1 MDGGEKRMKN
11 KLGMI
16 FDRVSETTVSVTRT
30 TLESEIK
37 VVVEDAPRRGYNI
50 KTSSKFFNHMLT
62 GIASRAGLNLDVWC
76 KPTNAELLDHVIVED
91 TGLTFG
97 RAIRELIDARQT
109 NGVMQRGSY
118 TVAFD
123 EALITVTLAFDGR
136 AYCYL
141 RGEVPGVK
149 LEWAEDT
156 LSTNIRQFFEG
167 FSQGAGCVVQIQF
180 WSGDDSHHT
189 WEATFKAFGEALR
202 ESLLPCPYRAGTTIG
217 LKGTGMEGKL

>member
-1 MDGGEKRMKN
+1 LEGGENCMTKQ
-11 KLGMI
+11 LGMI
-16 FDRVSETTVSVTRT
+16 FKEASEKRIEVTRT
-30 TLESEIK
+30 TLESIISL
-37 VVVEDAPRRGYNI
+37 VVEDSPRRNYKI
-50 KTSSKFFNHMLT
+50 QTSSKFFNHMLT
-62 GIASRAGLNLDVWC
+62 GIASRACLNVDLTC
-76 KPTNAELLDHVIVED
+76 EPTTVDLLDHVIVED

-109 NGVMQRGSY
+109 KGVMQRGSY

-141 RGEVPGVK
+141 RGEVPGMQ

-167 FSQGAGCVVQIQF
+167 FAQGAGCVVQIQF
-180 WSGDDSHHT
+180 WSGEDSHHT
-189 WEATFKAFGEALR
+189 WEATFKAFGEAIR